1 MTALWT
7 APDLITATAGHS
19 PRQDWQVT
27 GLSIDSRSLTPG
39 DLFVALKGDNNN
51 AHDYVAAVLAAG
63 AGGVVVSETRPDWPA
78 DAPILHVADTMAA
91 LEAIGRAGRDRSTA
105 RIAAVTGSVG
115 KTGSKETLAF
125 LLGQQGIA
133 AASQGNL
140 NNQFGV
146 PLSLGRLPRQVDYAV
161 FELGMNHAGEIA
173 PLARQVR
180 PQVALITTIAPA
192 HLEFFPDVAAIAREK
207 ASIAAGLQAGGTLV
221 LPADSDYLAD
231 MRAVAGDVAIV
242 TFGRSSG
249 ADVALL
255 DSQSDGEG
263 SDVTIRHRGRILR
276 YRVGVP
282 GAHWV
287 ANSLGVLATLAALGA
302 NLERAAQDYANIQ
315 APKGRGARH
324 TVPWADGRT
333 ISVIDESYNASPLA
347 LNAAIQVLA
356 GITPAAHG
364 RRVMVLGDMLELGPD
379 APSLHAGL
387 AEPILVAGLDRVY
400 TAGPLMR
407 HLADRLPSTILAGHA
422 DRSADLIPTLL
433 ADLRS
438 GDVVTVKGSLGSRM
452 GPVVQALLAGG
463 QG

>member
-1 MTALWT
+1 MSALWT
-7 APDLITATAGHS
+7 AAELIAATAGHA
-19 PRQDWQVT
+19 PRQDWQVS
-27 GLSIDSRSLTPG
+27 GLSIDSRTLTPG
-39 DLFVALKGDNNN
+39 DLFVALTGENNN
-51 AHDYVAAVLAAG
+51 AHDYVAQVLAAG
-63 AGGVVVSETRPDWPA
+63 AGGVVVSERRADWPA

-221 LPADSDYLAD
+221 LPADSDYLAE
-231 MRAVAGDVAIV
+231 MRAVAGDVTII
-242 TFGRSSG
+242 TFGRHTG
-249 ADVALL
+249 ADVVLL
-255 DSQSDGEG
+255 DAQSDGEG
-263 SDVTIRHRGRILR
+263 SDVTIRHRGRTLR

-287 ANSLGVLATLAALGA
+287 ANSVGVLATLAALGA
-302 NLERAAQDYANIQ
+302 DLDRAAQDYAHIQ

-324 TVPWADGRT
+324 SVTWADGRSL
-333 ISVIDESYNASPLA
+333 SVIDESY
-347 LNAAIQVLA
+347 
-356 GITPAAHG
+356 T
-364 RRVMVLGDMLELGPD
+364 
-379 APSLHAGL
+379 
-387 AEPILVAGLDRVY
+387 
-400 TAGPLMR
+400 
-407 HLADRLPSTILAGHA
+407 
-422 DRSADLIPTLL
+422 
-433 ADLRS
+433 
-438 GDVVTVKGSLGSRM
+438 
-452 GPVVQALLAGG
+452 
-463 QG
+463 